1 MREESKLHGAVAS
14 RKLDR
19 PIVSLECHE
28 ACSFGD
34 GAAVHTACCA
44 VLCLAH
50 GAAVERRMAVS
61 LWGPAVSACPE
72 WDAWCTMV
80 SLCTLAVDSARSLVA
95 MRTLHASATRI
106 YPVLGHSW
114 HTLHTSATHIHPV
127 HQMLVAANPLSVLT
141 NAQRYAQQAQ
151 VACTPHSAFGPSWL
165 LHANEQF
172 NHLRSN

>member
-1 MREESKLHGAVAS
+1 VAGACGYVCRGPQLLVQRHASIIHPSDVSVSQSLIEIVLSRVLVNEQRVDTGAVAS

-61 LWGPAVSACPE
+61 LWGPAVSAFMHGAQWSP
-72 WDAWCTMV
+72 
-80 SLCTLAVDSARSLVA
+80 LAVD
-95 MRTLHASATRI
+95 MQCM
-106 YPVLGHSW
+106 PGHSW
-114 HTLHTSATHIHPV
+114 PCAHCMLLRHACIQCTRCTWPCTHCMLQRHAHTS
-127 HQMLVAANPLSVLT
+127 
-141 NAQRYAQQAQ
+141 
-151 VACTPHSAFGPSWL
+151 SASD
-165 LHANEQF
+165 A
-172 NHLRSN
+172 RCR